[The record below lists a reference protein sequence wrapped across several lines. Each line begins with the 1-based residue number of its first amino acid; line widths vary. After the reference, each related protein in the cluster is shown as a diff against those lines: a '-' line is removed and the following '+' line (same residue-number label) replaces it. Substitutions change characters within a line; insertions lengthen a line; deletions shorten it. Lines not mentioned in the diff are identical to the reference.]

1 MLQRLLRYPSTLTI
15 KSEDSAT
22 TAAGD
27 SVYSE
32 TPSPRQ
38 SPESLPFDIASYL
51 EEGLAKESRWDLIA
65 PLPKGDYRHLRVVR
79 SSDDDWSFTLETE
92 GTNDFLAYCHVDIL
106 SGCESVEGS
115 ARAKVIRAKLYY
127 YRPDDVLFKLDK
139 PALVMVSSADRSEWT
154 VLSTRCDGCSYRRRS
169 SGTCIDLLSA
179 ANVLPRSSTPLLE
192 NPIKYQSNAYAK
204 VRRPVGALDI
214 SSQQLAGMVQGKRP
228 MGHGMY
234 NFMEMAIPYG
244 KDTIWCPSV
253 RDQSWTPLNPGL
265 TDTSC
270 VVLAT
275 KEPQWNHSMS
285 CLVLDFD
292 NRIIIP
298 SAKNFQLVLK
308 DSPDTIVCQYGKVD
322 NNVYALDVSA
332 PLSIMQAFAAAI
344 STALWA

>member
-92 GTNDFLAYCHVDIL
+92 DTSDFLAYCHVDIL
-106 SGCESVEGS
+106 SGCESVEGFC
-115 ARAKVIRAKLYY
+115 K
-127 YRPDDVLFKLDK
+127 
-139 PALVMVSSADRSEWT
+139 
-154 VLSTRCDGCSYRRRS
+154 G
-169 SGTCIDLLSA
+169 
-179 ANVLPRSSTPLLE
+179 
-192 NPIKYQSNAYAK
+192 Q
-204 VRRPVGALDI
+204 VGAVDI

-234 NFMEMAIPYG
+234 NFMEMAIPLWEGY
-244 KDTIWCPSV
+244 DLV
-253 RDQSWTPLNPGL
+253 PL
-265 TDTSC
+265 
-270 VVLAT
+270 VLAT

-322 NNVYALDVSA
+322 NNVYALDVAA